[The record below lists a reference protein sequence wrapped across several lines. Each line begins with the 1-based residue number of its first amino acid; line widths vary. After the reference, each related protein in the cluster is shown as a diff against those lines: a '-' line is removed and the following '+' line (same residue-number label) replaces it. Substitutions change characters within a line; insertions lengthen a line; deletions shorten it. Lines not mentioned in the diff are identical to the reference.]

1 MTITT
6 KIEAYRGD
14 TVMVPVRARI
24 PNGAVVRIHMRK
36 TAQSEDFYLLFQS
49 GNFVVIP
56 PGISAQCEG
65 SHIFEVEATLADG
78 TVTTLQR
85 TVVTFIA
92 DVTRDYGSEAPTAL
106 SDFER
111 NVIVAKAF
119 YVRQADNTLQ
129 EVVPGEQ
136 TGGQTGT
143 PSGTWPD
150 LDGGGAQNVP
160 QTLPGIDGGPAQK

>member
-14 TVMVPVRARI
+14 TVMVPIRAQV

-36 TAQSEDFYLLFQS
+36 TAQSEDFFLLFQS
-49 GNFVVIP
+49 GNFVAIP
-56 PGISAQCEG
+56 PQVSAQCEG
-65 SHIFEVEATLADG
+65 GHIFGVEATLANG

-85 TVVTFIA
+85 TAVTFIA
-92 DVTRDYGSEAPTAL
+92 DVTRDYGSEAPNAV

-119 YVRQADNTLQ
+119 YVRRADNTLE
-129 EVVPGEQ
+129 EVAAGTEGQGGSGVP
-136 TGGQTGT
+136 
-143 PSGTWPD
+143 S
-150 LDGGGAQNVP
+150 A
-160 QTLPGIDGGPAQK
+160 IDGGMA

>member
-1 MTITT
+1 
-6 KIEAYRGD
+6 
-14 TVMVPVRARI
+14 MVPIRARV

-36 TAQSEDFYLLFQS
+36 TAQSEDFFLLFQS
-49 GNFVVIP
+49 GNFVAIP

-65 SHIFEVEATLADG
+65 RYIFEIEATMADG

-92 DVTRDYGSEAPTAL
+92 DVTRDYGSEAPNAV

-119 YVRQADNTLQ
+119 YVSNNDNTLTG
-129 EVVPGEQ
+129 VVPGEQTGGQ

-150 LDGGGAQNVP
+150 LDGGGAQNTT
-160 QTLPGIDGGPAQK
+160 QTLPGIDGGPAHK

>member
-14 TVMVPVRARI
+14 TVMVPIRARV
-24 PNGAVVRIHMRK
+24 PNGATVRIHMRK
-36 TAQSEDFYLLFQS
+36 TAQSEDFFLLFQS
-49 GNFVVIP
+49 GNFVAIP
-56 PGISAQCEG
+56 SGISAQCEG
-65 SHIFEVEATLADG
+65 GHIFEIEATLADG

-92 DVTRDYGSEAPTAL
+92 DVTRDYGSEAPNAV

-119 YVRQADNTLQ
+119 YVRRADNTLE
-129 EVVPGEQ
+129 EVAAGTEGQGGSGVP
-136 TGGQTGT
+136 
-143 PSGTWPD
+143 S
-150 LDGGGAQNVP
+150 A
-160 QTLPGIDGGPAQK
+160 IDGGMA